1 MKYKKIWRAVKKEL
15 SDSAHG
21 IHHTERVY
29 HLCKKLSSEKVDED
43 VLLPAAILHDI
54 ARDQE
59 DNDDSRKTDH
69 AELGAEMS
77 EKILMEIGFEQN
89 KIEEI
94 KHCIRTHRFRG
105 NKKSE
110 TIEAKILSDAD
121 KLDAIGAVGVARM
134 FMLAGQFEE
143 HIYRFVDPELYAEKN
158 MTQDGMVKKI
168 SDHSPNLEYELK
180 LKKIPERLY
189 TEKAKEIAK
198 ERLDHME
205 SFFSRLER
213 EIEGGK

>member
-1 MKYKKIWRAVKKEL
+1 MKYENVWKAIEEEL

-21 IHHTERVY
+21 IYHTERVY

-54 ARDQE
+54 ARDRE
-59 DNDDSRKTDH
+59 DNDDSGKIDH
-69 AELGAEMS
+69 AELGAEMA
-77 EKILMEIGFEQN
+77 EKVLIEIGFEQN

-105 NKKSE
+105 DKEPE
-110 TIEAKILSDAD
+110 TLEAKILSDAD

-143 HIYRFVDPELYAEKN
+143 HIYRSVDPELYADKN
-158 MTQDGMVKKI
+158 MTKDGRVKNI

-189 TEKAKEIAK
+189 TKRAKEIAK
-198 ERLDHME
+198 ERLDYMG
-205 SFFSRLER
+205 SFFSRLEK
-213 EIEGGK
+213 EIEGKK

>member
-21 IHHTERVY
+21 IYHTERVY
-29 HLCKKLSSEKVDED
+29 HLCKKLSSENVDED

-54 ARDQE
+54 ARDKE
-59 DNDDSRKTDH
+59 DSDDSGKIDH
-69 AELGAEMS
+69 AELGAEMAG
-77 EKILMEIGFEQN
+77 EILIEIGFEQN

-94 KHCIRTHRFRG
+94 KRCIRTHRFRG
-105 NKKSE
+105 NKESE

-121 KLDAIGAVGVARM
+121 KLDAIGAIGVARM

-143 HIYRFVDPELYAEKN
+143 HIYRFVDPELYVEKN
-158 MTQDGMVKKI
+158 LTEDGKVKKI

-180 LKKIPERLY
+180 LKKIPNRLY
-189 TEKAKEIAK
+189 TKEAKEIAK
-198 ERLDHME
+198 ERLDYMD

-213 EIEGGK
+213 EIEGEK

>member
-1 MKYKKIWRAVKKEL
+1 MKYEDVWKTVGEEL

-21 IHHTERVY
+21 IYHTERVY

-43 VLLPAAILHDI
+43 ILLPAAILHDI
-54 ARDQE
+54 ARDRE
-59 DNDDSRKTDH
+59 DNDDSGKIDH
-69 AELGAEMS
+69 AELGAEMA
-77 EKILMEIGFEQN
+77 EKLLIEIGFEQN

-94 KHCIRTHRFRG
+94 KHCIHTHRFRG
-105 NKKSE
+105 NKKPE
-110 TIEAKILSDAD
+110 TFEAKILSDAD

-143 HIYRFVDPELYAEKN
+143 RLYRFVDPELYADKN
-158 MTQDGMVKKI
+158 MTKDGRVKNI

-198 ERLDHME
+198 ERLDYMG
-205 SFFSRLER
+205 SFLSRLEK
-213 EIEGGK
+213 EIEGEK

>member
-1 MKYKKIWRAVKKEL
+1 MKYKKIWRAVKEEL

-21 IHHTERVY
+21 INHTKRVY
-29 HLCKKLSSEKVDED
+29 RLCKKLSSEKIDQD

-59 DNDDSRKTDH
+59 DSDDFGKIDH
-69 AELGAEMS
+69 AELGAEMAG
-77 EKILMEIGFEQN
+77 EILIEIGFEQN

-105 NKKSE
+105 NKESKS
-110 TIEAKILSDAD
+110 IEAKILSDAD
-121 KLDAIGAVGVARM
+121 KLDAIGAVGVGRM

-143 HIYRFVDPELYAEKN
+143 RIYRSVDPELYAEKN
-158 MTQDGMVKKI
+158 MTQDGRVKKI

-189 TEKAKEIAK
+189 TEKAKEIAE
-198 ERLDHME
+198 ERLDYMV
-205 SFFSRLER
+205 SFFSRLEK
-213 EIEGGK
+213 EIEGER